1 MPDLGRVSDELRKGV
16 PQIGSFI
23 SIPNTA
29 VIEIAG
35 CSGLDFVVL
44 DAEHGLFDRTEIEN
58 LVRAADVAGLSAIV
72 RVPDIRGGWIATALD
87 VGAAGVVVP
96 HVNTVADARAAVDQC
111 RYPPDGKRGVGGGR
125 ATLFGARLASYLGTA
140 NSQILVAVQIE
151 TAEGLANVEA
161 IAAVDGIDVIFVGPA
176 DLAVSLGVFRE
187 VFGSAVGADG
197 KTRLDVAIAAI
208 AAAAR
213 SHGRQLGTFVPQAS
227 EIDRWTAAGFHFL
240 ILGSDVGMLT
250 QSYATLLRGEARQ

>member
-1 MPDLGRVSDELRKGV
+1 MPDLGRVRAGLRKGV

-58 LVRAADVAGLSAIV
+58 MVRAADVASLSAIV
-72 RVPDIRGGWIATALD
+72 RVPDLRGGWIGTALD
-87 VGAAGVVVP
+87 VGAAGVLVP
-96 HVNTVADARAAVDQC
+96 HVNTAADARAAVDQC

-125 ATLFGARLASYLGTA
+125 ATLFGGEIANYIGTA
-140 NSQILVAVQIE
+140 NSKILVAVQIE
-151 TAEGLANVEA
+151 SAEGLSNAEA
-161 IAAVDGIDVIFVGPA
+161 IAAVDGIDVIFAGPT
-176 DLAVSLGVFRE
+176 DLAVSLGG
-187 VFGSAVGADG
+187 FGGAFGAEG
-197 KTRLDVAIAAI
+197 KARLDAAIASI

-213 SHGRQLGTFVPQAS
+213 KHGRQLGTFAPHAG
-227 EIDRWTAAGFHFL
+227 EIDHWTALGFPFL
-240 ILGSDVGMLT
+240 IVGSDVGLLHEGYAAML
-250 QSYATLLRGEARQ
+250 SGGEKP